1 MNIYLWLSTFKILII
16 FYNIPISLSLASEI
30 IPIYKIILSPNLN
43 KLDRSSSSQLILNN
57 IKGIGLIF
65 DTNSE
70 NNIMPMHLI
79 KYIQSFYDH
88 FEETITDFL
97 PNEKENEYFE
107 LILSYYYRGSES
119 LHLIFEKFGI
129 SIPIADLLKYDEE
142 EDIYRFKF
150 ITKENQENIIIGKDL
165 IEFMN
170 IDFKDINNIIINK
183 KYISKF
189 EDEEYFI

>member
-1 MNIYLWLSTFKILII
+1 MNIYLWLITFKILII

-79 KYIQSFYDH
+79 KYIKIFYDH

-107 LILSYYYRGSES
+107 LILSYYYGGSES

-129 SIPIADLLKYDEE
+129 SMPIADLLKYDEE

-170 IDFKDINNIIINK
+170 IDFKDINNIIINN
-183 KYISKF
+183 KYISKL
-189 EDEEYFI
+189 EDEE